1 MRRTG
6 YLGLCLVLI
15 LAIAIPSLAQL
26 QADDAYRVFYNEQNP
41 QKKLELGEKFLNDFK
56 DSQYRPPVFQTVLN
70 LYVQTQSWPKLID
83 AVDKFP
89 TAFPNADAKLKIIAY
104 DRGLTAAQQAG
115 NVDKILD
122 YGNKLLA
129 ADPTSLNAQFMV
141 ATTIPL
147 KLPADENGKKA
158 AMDKAL
164 DLSTKALASVQQTFS
179 QPKPPTIPEPQWKAL
194 KAEYED
200 QLHSTIA
207 LVYFNRS
214 DLPKATEE
222 YQTVLKSN
230 PKDGPAHFYMGM
242 IYRAQS
248 AAASKEYQTTLDA
261 ENNAK
266 RAQPV
271 DQPLVDEL
279 AAKRQGLE
287 GEIREKRDK
296 AIDELAIAVAIG
308 GPAGQQARPVLDAL
322 YKSKN
327 NDSLDGLDQL
337 IAQKKGQIG
346 Q

>member
-1 MRRTG
+1 MKRTG

-15 LAIAIPSLAQL
+15 LAIAVPAMAQL
-26 QADDAYRVFYNEQNP
+26 AADNAYRDLYNEKDVA
-41 QKKLELGEKFLNDFK
+41 KKTELSEKFLNDFK
-56 DSQYRPPVFQTVLN
+56 GNQYWGPVFQTVLN
-70 LYVQTQSWPKLID
+70 LYLQTQNWPKLMD
-83 AVDKFP
+83 AVDKLPANFP
-89 TAFPNADAKLKIIAY
+89 AADAKLKTVAY

-129 ADPTSLNAQFMV
+129 VDPTSLNGQFMV

-147 KLPADENGKKA
+147 KLPADDAGKRA

-164 DLSTKALASVQQTFS
+164 DLSTKALATVQQTFS
-179 QPKPPTIPEPQWKAL
+179 QPKPANLTDAQWKAI
-194 KAEYED
+194 KTEYED
-200 QLHSTIA
+200 QLHSTVA

-214 DLPKATEE
+214 DFPKATEE

-242 IYRAQS
+242 IYRSQS
-248 AAASKEYQTTLDA
+248 ATASKEYQTTVDA

-296 AIDELAIAVAIG
+296 AIEELAIAVAIG
-308 GPAGQQARPVLDAL
+308 GPAGQQARPVLEAL

-327 NDSLDGLDQL
+327 NESLEGLDQL
-337 IAQKKGQIG
+337 ISQKKGQIG

>member
-15 LAIAIPSLAQL
+15 LTIAVPAMAQL
-26 QADDAYRVFYNEQNP
+26 AADNAYRDLYNEKDVA
-41 QKKLELGEKFLNDFK
+41 KKVELSEKFLNDFK
-56 DSQYRPPVFQTVLN
+56 GNQYWGPVFQTVLG
-70 LYVQTQSWPKLID
+70 LYTQTQSWAKLMD
-83 AVDKFP
+83 AVDKLPTNFP
-89 TAFPNADAKLKIIAY
+89 AADAKLKTVAY
-104 DRGLTAAQQAG
+104 ERALTAAQQAG
-115 NVDKILD
+115 NADKILD

-129 ADPTSLNAQFMV
+129 VDPTNLNGLFMV

-147 KLPADENGKKA
+147 KMPADEAGKK
-158 AMDKAL
+158 MAL
-164 DLSTKALASVQQTFS
+164 DRALELSTKALASVQETFS
-179 QPKPPTIPEPQWKAL
+179 KPKLPNVSDAQWKQIR
-194 KAEYED
+194 AEYED

-214 DLPKATEE
+214 DFPKATEE

-242 IYRAQS
+242 IYRSLS
-248 AAASKEYQTTLDA
+248 AVASKEYQTTIDA
-261 ENNAK
+261 ENTAK

-279 AAKRQGLE
+279 AAKREGLAT
-287 GEIREKRDK
+287 EIREKRDK

-308 GPAGQQARPVLDAL
+308 GPAGQQARPVLEAL
-322 YKSKN
+322 YKTKN
-327 NDSLDGLDQL
+327 SDSLEGLDQL
-337 IAQKKGQIG
+337 INQKKGQLG